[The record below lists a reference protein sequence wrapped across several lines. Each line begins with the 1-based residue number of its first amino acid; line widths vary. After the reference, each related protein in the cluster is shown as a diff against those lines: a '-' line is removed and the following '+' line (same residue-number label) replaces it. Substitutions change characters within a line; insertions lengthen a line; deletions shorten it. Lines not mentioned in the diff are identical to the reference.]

1 MTANPTAS
9 SRVLDPTKL
18 LKAKEHTALDPTTK
32 ETANLDCHESIIT
45 DEDEY

>member
-1 MTANPTAS
+1 MTAKPTANIK
-9 SRVLDPTKL
+9 VLDQTKL